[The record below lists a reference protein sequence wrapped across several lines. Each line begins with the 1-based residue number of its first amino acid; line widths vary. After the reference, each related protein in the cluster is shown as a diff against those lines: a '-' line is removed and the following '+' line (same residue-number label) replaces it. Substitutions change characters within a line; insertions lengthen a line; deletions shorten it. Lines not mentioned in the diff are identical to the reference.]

1 MRETW
6 IAAVCLVVL
15 ASYSI
20 FYCAAESKQCPG
32 NVASLRFRLVN
43 HYHIIVAVSINHS
56 GPYNFLLDTGTQ
68 ITMID
73 PALAAELHLETQG
86 EASVA
91 GLGSHRAASF
101 ALLEHLQV
109 GSNDVARLK
118 VLVYGL
124 HDRHFG
130 DLNIRGILGEDFLE
144 HFDMLIDNKH
154 GLLCLD
160 DTASMSGAVKGTRIA
175 LVTPANAA
183 DVDAL
188 PRLLIV
194 EGRLSDGMRPVR
206 LMLDS
211 GTNTPFLYNA
221 PQYMSLPLIRTTFLR
236 GSGVD
241 GTPRIFSPLPPQEVK
256 IGSLELSNVLFFTV
270 VRAKQSSHTAEF
282 DGLLTMGL
290 FHRVFIDHADHFAV
304 LEP

>member
-1 MRETW
+1 MSTFKW
-6 IAAVCLVVL
+6 LVSFVL
-15 ASYSI
+15 ATTI
-20 FYCAAESKQCPG
+20 IPALRAETQCPG

-43 HYHIIVAVSINHS
+43 RYQIIVAVSINHS

-73 PALAAELHLETQG
+73 PALAADLHLDTQG
-86 EASVA
+86 EAAVA

-109 GSNDVARLK
+109 GSHDVASLR
-118 VLVYGL
+118 VLFYGL
-124 HDRHFG
+124 QDLRTS
-130 DLNIRGILGEDFLE
+130 DLNIQGILGQDFLE

-160 DTASMSGAVKGTRIA
+160 DTASMRGAVKGKRIA
-175 LVTPANAA
+175 LLAPAHTA
-183 DVDAL
+183 DDAL
-188 PRLLIV
+188 SGLLIV
-194 EGRLSDGMRPVR
+194 EARLSDGERPVR
-206 LMLDS
+206 LLLDS

-221 PQYMSLPLIRTTFLR
+221 PQYMALPLARTAFLR

-241 GTPRIFSPLPPQEVK
+241 GTQRIFSPLPPQEVK
-256 IGSLELSNVLFFTV
+256 IGSLELSDVLFFTV
-270 VRAKQSSHTAEF
+270 DRAKQSSHAPEF
-282 DGLLTMGL
+282 DGLLTMAL
-290 FHRVFIDHADHFAV
+290 FHRVFIDHAGHFAV